1 MSKVISRET
10 AYKRIRDILGKDYRI
25 LSDDLNENTF
35 TKGSVELK
43 HITCGNTYITKITNV
58 TDNKRKCTFCSSNRT
73 YTKDEEVVSLLGDEY
88 SLVGEFKGY
97 SKVNK
102 VRHNKCGIIRDIK
115 PNLICN
121 GKSKCQCINSEH
133 KSSPKGVFTKEE
145 WKTIDGTGYKIS
157 NTGKVKNKHNKLL
170 KPSYDLGYIRYN
182 LFINGK
188 QKRFFAHRLVAK
200 YFIPNPDNLPIVNH
214 VDENPSNPRVDNLQ
228 WCTTIYNNNYGN
240 AITKRKHNQIGKP
253 IYALFDDGTD
263 MYFDALTRAE
273 EYFGGSVTVTHI
285 GHVLDGTQKT
295 TGGLRFELA

>member
-1 MSKVISRET
+1 MSNIVSRET
-10 AYKRIRDILGKDYRI
+10 AYKRINDVLGKEYNI
-25 LSDDLNENTF
+25 LSDDLNEHTYS
-35 TKGSVELK
+35 TGSVELK
-43 HITCGNTYITKITNV
+43 HITCGNIYTTKITNV
-58 TDNKRKCTFCSSNRT
+58 THSKRKCPFCSSNRT
-73 YTKDEEVVSLLGDEY
+73 YTKDEVVSLLGDEY
-88 SLVGEFKGY
+88 SIVGDFKGY

-102 VRHNKCGIIRDIK
+102 VKHNKCGRIIKVK

-121 GKSKCQCINSEH
+121 GKAKCHCKNSEH
-133 KSSPKGVFTKEE
+133 KSSPRGVFTQEE
-145 WKTIDGTGYKIS
+145 WKTIYGTGYKIS
-157 NTGKVKNKHNKLL
+157 NTGKVKNKHDRLL
-170 KPSYDLGYIRYN
+170 KPSYDDLGYIRYN

-214 VDENPSNPRVDNLQ
+214 IDENPSNPRVDNLQ
-228 WCTTIYNNNYGN
+228 WCTSIYNSNYGK
-240 AITKRKHNQIGKP
+240 AIIKRQRKHKGKP

-263 MYFDALTRAE
+263 MYFETLSSAE